1 MFPMEFLTKE
11 LQKSQP
17 TYFSNIFLSEV
28 FSIEKNNGAGGI
40 YNINVGNYIFLY
52 YSLSSSVSMYFAFH

>member
-40 YNINVGNYIFLY
+40 YNINVGSYIFLY